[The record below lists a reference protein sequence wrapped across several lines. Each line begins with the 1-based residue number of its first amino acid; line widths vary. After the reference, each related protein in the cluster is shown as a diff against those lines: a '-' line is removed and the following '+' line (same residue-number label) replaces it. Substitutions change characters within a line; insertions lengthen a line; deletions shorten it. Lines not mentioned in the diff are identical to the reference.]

1 MRFCPVTKQPGGDRA
16 TALKRTSQMENEPLE
31 SIAPV
36 DIDTM
41 TPALL
46 TERHLAEWL
55 RLLDYLQ
62 DTHAPT
68 SELTYCRNQVTRL
81 QLDLY
86 QLLRK

>member
-1 MRFCPVTKQPGGDRA
+1 
-16 TALKRTSQMENEPLE
+16 MENEPLE
-31 SIAPV
+31 STAPV
-36 DIDTM
+36 TIDEL
-41 TPALL
+41 TPTLL

-68 SELTYCRNQVTRL
+68 GELVYCRNQVTRL